1 MLTARIRKS
10 LSAKDLRPRPVRR
23 AKSLTINGLR
33 LWNIALPVPT
43 YPRKKIKKVKKKVAI
58 FQICDIL
65 FSVMRDM
72 ITCEEVFEME
82 SDAWVADVTVA
93 NGFDDVE
100 AEADDRCW
108 CKFFESCAECA

>member
-1 MLTARIRKS
+1 M
-10 LSAKDLRPRPVRR
+10 
-23 AKSLTINGLR
+23 
-33 LWNIALPVPT
+33 PT
-43 YPRKKIKKVKKKVAI
+43 YPRKIIKKSEKKVAI
-58 FQICDIL
+58 FRICDIL

>member
-1 MLTARIRKS
+1 M
-10 LSAKDLRPRPVRR
+10 RR
-23 AKSLTINGLR
+23 AKSLTINELR
-33 LWNIALPVPT
+33 LQSIASPVPT
-43 YPRKKIKKVKKKVAI
+43 YPRKKIKKKVAI
-58 FQICDIL
+58 FQIRDIL

-93 NGFDDVE
+93 NGFDGVE
-100 AEADDRCW
+100 DEADDRCW

>member
-1 MLTARIRKS
+1 M
-10 LSAKDLRPRPVRR
+10 
-23 AKSLTINGLR
+23 
-33 LWNIALPVPT
+33 PT

-58 FQICDIL
+58 FQIRDIL
-65 FSVMRDM
+65 FSVMRDNV
-72 ITCEEVFEME
+72 TCEEVFEME

>member
-1 MLTARIRKS
+1 M
-10 LSAKDLRPRPVRR
+10 RR
-23 AKSLTINGLR
+23 AKSLTINELR
-33 LWNIALPVPT
+33 LWNIASPVPT
-43 YPRKKIKKVKKKVAI
+43 YPRKKIKKIKKKVAI
-58 FQICDIL
+58 FQIRDIL
-65 FSVMRDM
+65 FSVMRDNV
-72 ITCEEVFEME
+72 TCEEVFEME

>member
-1 MLTARIRKS
+1 
-10 LSAKDLRPRPVRR
+10 VRR
-23 AKSLTINGLR
+23 AKSLTINELR
-33 LWNIALPVPT
+33 LWNIASPVPT

-58 FQICDIL
+58 FQIRDIL
-65 FSVMRDM
+65 FSVMRDNV
-72 ITCEEVFEME
+72 TCEEVFEME

>member
-1 MLTARIRKS
+1 M
-10 LSAKDLRPRPVRR
+10 RR
-23 AKSLTINGLR
+23 AKSLTINELR
-33 LWNIALPVPT
+33 LWNIASPVPT
-43 YPRKKIKKVKKKVAI
+43 YPRKKIKKKVAI

-65 FSVMRDM
+65 FPVMRDNV
-72 ITCEEVFEME
+72 TCEEVFELHAD
-82 SDAWVADVTVA
+82 SWVADVTVP

>member
-1 MLTARIRKS
+1 M
-10 LSAKDLRPRPVRR
+10 RR
-23 AKSLTINGLR
+23 AKSLTINELR
-33 LWNIALPVPT
+33 LWNIASPVPT
-43 YPRKKIKKVKKKVAI
+43 YPRKKIKKRVAI

-65 FSVMRDM
+65 FPVMRDNV
-72 ITCEEVFEME
+72 TCEEVFELHAD
-82 SDAWVADVTVA
+82 SWVAGVTVP

>member
-1 MLTARIRKS
+1 M
-10 LSAKDLRPRPVRR
+10 RR
-23 AKSLTINGLR
+23 AKSLTINELR
-33 LWNIALPVPT
+33 LWDIASLVPT
-43 YPRKKIKKVKKKVAI
+43 YPRKKIKKRVAI

-93 NGFDDVE
+93 NGFDGVE
-100 AEADDRCW
+100 DEADDRCW

>member
-1 MLTARIRKS
+1 
-10 LSAKDLRPRPVRR
+10 
-23 AKSLTINGLR
+23 
-33 LWNIALPVPT
+33 VPT
-43 YPRKKIKKVKKKVAI
+43 YPRKKIKKGVAI

-65 FSVMRDM
+65 FFVMRDNV
-72 ITCEEVFEME
+72 TCEEVFDLHAD
-82 SDAWVADVTVA
+82 SWVADVTVA